1 MSNKIKLRLKEGRYL
16 VVATPNFSIIVKDG
30 GDNDPDGFEVDKIIY
45 EKYLKKVAEPATKA
59 QAKKREETKNI
70 VLEE

>member
-30 GDNDPDGFEVDKIIY
+30 GDNDPDGFEVDKVIY
-45 EKYLKKVAEPATKA
+45 EKYLKKVAEPVTKK
-59 QAKKREETKNI
+59 QTKKREEKSI